1 MWGTCLHTLN
11 RTRIVIL
18 SGAGISARALVA
30 AALASLVVVS
40 VPASAGRPARPDLGA
55 QTRRF
60 VEHYKVPPKRDAR
73 GMAALRRVLSPAFY
87 RSLDAAF
94 REDRETSAQD
104 PTAKP
109 PHADFTFI
117 CSDGSLDGYAISSVR
132 HTSSSSADVI
142 VSFHELYHGETYR
155 WKDRYRWIRTQA
167 GWRLDDIECEIDRPG
182 GRHSMRKAIDHG

>member
-1 MWGTCLHTLN
+1 MTVS
-11 RTRIVIL
+11 TRPKISIL
-18 SGAGISARALVA
+18 SGAGIT
-30 AALASLVVVS
+30 ALASLAAVS
-40 VPASAGRPARPDLGA
+40 VPASAGHPARPDLGA

-60 VEHYKVPPKRDAR
+60 VEQYKVSPERDAR

-117 CSDGSLDGYAISSVR
+117 CSDGSLDGYRISSVR
-132 HTSSSSADVI
+132 HISPSSVDVI
-142 VSFHELYHGETYR
+142 VSFHDLYRGETSR
-155 WKDRYRWIRTQA
+155 WRDRYRWIRTQA
-167 GWRLDDIECEIDRPG
+167 GWRLDDIECEIDRPD
-182 GRHSMRKAIDHG
+182 GRHSMRKAIGH

>member
-1 MWGTCLHTLN
+1 LN
-11 RTRIVIL
+11 RTRIVGL
-18 SGAGISARALVA
+18 PGAGISARALVA
-30 AALASLVVVS
+30 AALASLAVVS

-73 GMAALRRVLSPAFY
+73 GMAALRRVLSPAFF

-94 REDRETSAQD
+94 REDRQT
-104 PTAKP
+104 TAEHPDWKP

-117 CSDGSLDGYAISSVR
+117 CSEGSLDGYAISSVR

-142 VSFHELYHGETYR
+142 VSFHDLYHGETYR

-167 GWRLDDIECEIDRPG
+167 GWRLDDIDCEIDRSG
-182 GRHSMRKAIDHG
+182 SRHSKRKAIDHG

>member
-1 MWGTCLHTLN
+1 MHTPN
-11 RTRIVIL
+11 SPQVVIF
-18 SGAGISARALVA
+18 SGAGISARVLA
-30 AALASLVVVS
+30 AAVLASLAAVS
-40 VPASAGRPARPDLGA
+40 VPASAGHPARPDLGA

-60 VEHYKVPPKRDAR
+60 VEHNKVPPKRDAR
-73 GMAALRRVLSPAFY
+73 GMAALRRVLSPAFF

-94 REDRETSAQD
+94 REDRETTIEHPD
-104 PTAKP
+104 WKP

-132 HTSSSSADVI
+132 HISSSSADVI
-142 VSFHELYHGETYR
+142 VSFYDFHRGETYR

-182 GRHSMRKAIDHG
+182 GRHSMRKAIDHE